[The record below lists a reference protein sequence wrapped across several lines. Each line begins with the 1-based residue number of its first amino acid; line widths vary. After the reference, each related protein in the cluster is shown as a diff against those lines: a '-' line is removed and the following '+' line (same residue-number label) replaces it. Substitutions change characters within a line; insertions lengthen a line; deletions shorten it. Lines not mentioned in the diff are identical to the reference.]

1 MPGTMQIRANKKG
14 MEFEI
19 STIAKLVLL
28 LVGIALVLY
37 LLVGP
42 NSINTLL
49 TSWTGSFLEK
59 ATLY

>member
-1 MPGTMQIRANKKG
+1 MPGTMQIIANRKG
-14 MEFEI
+14 MEFAI
-19 STIAKLVLL
+19 GTIAKLVLL
-28 LVGIALVLY
+28 LVGVALALY

-49 TSWTGSFLEK
+49 KSWTDAFLEK